1 MSTVGRSARRHLM
14 GAFGQRRDRSGAC
27 CMQPGSDQLVPAWA
41 DTAFWTL
48 LPIWE
53 SQTLRVKKRTA
64 YKHQISRST
73 QREDTRGGGGS
84 FYWEAVDSE
93 WLRCLS
99 VESRRQGEGL
109 ELGHTVQV
117 QHRTLGKVK
126 VVWRDLNAHKM
137 TTLLEKVSG
146 GGKRPNTISNTSW
159 QPFRPVLTSS
169 FLL

>member
-1 MSTVGRSARRHLM
+1 M
-14 GAFGQRRDRSGAC
+14 
-27 CMQPGSDQLVPAWA
+27 
-41 DTAFWTL
+41 
-48 LPIWE
+48 
-53 SQTLRVKKRTA
+53 
-64 YKHQISRST
+64 
-73 QREDTRGGGGS
+73 
-84 FYWEAVDSE
+84 
-93 WLRCLS
+93 
-99 VESRRQGEGL
+99 

-169 FLL
+169 FLLLAFFRWITSEHLPRSCIRWTSVLDFVKKKKSETENPRDEYDDSRSWIVASKLNAKMNAH